1 MAKVELKT
9 YGDVKQVINKMTKQ
23 NIFQNAKGLVADE
36 GINIAVEL
44 LAAAVPGLSAAKK
57 AYDVFK
63 AIGKKPDTQ
72 KTNTWLDR
80 LDIDDQTAAIV
91 DDTVEAGFFQELA
104 NTLARIPDN
113 TPLDDSFSMD
123 ARFEEYLKKK
133 YKGHFVAPV
142 KEVKMKRSELRD
154 IIVEAYVE
162 VLKETPEIPA
172 LKTSTQLILG
182 KFPTLKKSLVK
193 LLTHE
198 FDEFVE
204 DVKWVAPKPTTFT
217 VVLKNG
223 QTFNMKW
230 EGKDFDA
237 NIEGKNY
244 YLGTVSSYQQAVDSL
259 NRILINGPIS
269 QGEEP
274 GADQFGGETPGT
286 EPAAGGGGGEF
297 PGAEA
302 PAGGEAAPAD
312 FGAEPEA
319 GGPEEETPTSL

>member
-154 IIVEAYVE
+154 IIVEAYIE
-162 VLKETPEIPA
+162 VLKEAETQPPA
-172 LKTSTQLILG
+172 LKTSTQEILG
-182 KFPTLKKSLVK
+182 KFPTVKKALVSLF
-193 LLTHE
+193 THE
-198 FDEFVE
+198 FNEFVE
-204 DVKWVAPKPTTFT
+204 DVKWTVPKPSTFK

-223 QTFNMKW
+223 QFIDLKW
-230 EGKDFDA
+230 MGKGFEATVEGKQYFLNNVA
-237 NIEGKNY
+237 Q
-244 YLGTVSSYQQAVDSL
+244 YQQALDAL
-259 NRILINGPIS
+259 GRLLRDGPIT

-274 GADQFGGETPGT
+274 GGEDFAAEPPADTTAP
-286 EPAAGGGGGEF
+286 
-297 PGAEA
+297 
-302 PAGGEAAPAD
+302 PAGGAEAAPAD

-319 GGPEEETPTSL
+319 EAGGPEEEVPTSL